1 MEILSVDNL
10 SFKYPGSE
18 KYSLSNISFKID
30 KGQFILICGQSGCG
44 KSTLLRHL
52 KRELSPNGQKSGRIY
67 YKGKD
72 IYDYDDRTMVQSI
85 GYVLQNPD
93 SQIVT
98 EKVYHELSFGL
109 ESLGLDSN
117 VIRRRVAEMASFFGI
132 QKWFRKS
139 VNELSG
145 GQKQLL
151 NLASVMV
158 MQPDILILDEPT
170 AQLDPIATRDFINI
184 VLRINSELST
194 TVIIAEHNIEEVYS
208 LADKAIVLEDGK
220 LLCEGSPRDI
230 IFNLDGNKMSEA
242 LPTPCKIYRDVKR
255 YYQCGESSPLSI
267 KDGMMWLDKY
277 FINNDV
283 LDKCSNDK
291 DTNKRHRYDE
301 DEIPEEDIA
310 IEMRDVCFSFNRGE
324 SDIIRNLTL
333 SIRRG
338 EIYSILGGNGTGK
351 TTSLCIMSRL
361 YKYQRGKVLIN
372 GRNIKKFTNKELYN
386 GNIAYMVQNPRCMFV
401 HDNLR
406 DDLEEASKSTSIN
419 EEDRKRELQSLINTM
434 GLSELLDVHPYDL
447 SGGEIQKA
455 ALARILLLHPK
466 IILLDEPTKGIDNYF
481 KGEFG
486 KMLKD
491 LTKKGITIVMV
502 THDIE
507 FCAKYSDRCALFFD
521 GSIVS
526 VDNTKEFFMK
536 NSFYT
541 TSANRMCRSFA
552 DGILTCE
559 EAVDLCK
566 NRMEK
571 KRMQA

>member
-1 MEILSVDNL
+1 MEILSVNNL

-52 KRELSPNGQKSGRIY
+52 KRELSPNGQKSGKIY

-242 LPTPCKIYRDVKR
+242 LPTPCKIYRDVKK
-255 YYQCGESSPLSI
+255 YYECGESSPLSI

-291 DTNKRHRYDE
+291 DTNNRHRYDE

-419 EEDRKRELQSLINTM
+419 EEDRKRELQSLINAM

>member
-72 IYDYDDRTMVQSI
+72 IYDYDDGTMVQSI

-242 LPTPCKIYRDVKR
+242 LPTPCKIYRDVKK
-255 YYQCGESSPLSI
+255 YYECGESSPLSI

-419 EEDRKRELQSLINTM
+419 EEDRKRELQSLINAM